1 MHPKITA
8 LRLPSGSLGHHTLA
22 ATSCQSSRR
31 PAFVAGFELKTQL
44 YKWKHSTKNHK
55 QPKTNN
61 NQQQQWTF
69 TDSAECQSLN
79 SWGLHKQPTP
89 TTTNQQ
95 PQQEKWNVFLLT
107 WQFEPSCLGGLELD
121 SFHDHDGWIHLRIET
136 PRFGYPF
143 RCTENGLKIQRF
155 L

>member
-44 YKWKHSTKNHK
+44 ISENI
-55 QPKTNN
+55 QPTTTNNQKPTTTNNNSEHLLTQPIFKLLGITQTTNTNN
-61 NQQQQWTF
+61 NQ
-69 TDSAECQSLN
+69 
-79 SWGLHKQPTP
+79 P
-89 TTTNQQ
+89 TTTTG
-95 PQQEKWNVFLLT
+95 KVKRFLLT

-136 PRFGYPF
+136 PRLGYPF
-143 RCTENGLKIQRF
+143 QCTENGLKMQRF